1 MPLSRAAWTLED
13 SERLKQLV
21 ESGVSP
27 ARASVIF
34 KRSVGAV
41 QNQARKLGVPFPP
54 RHDIRR
60 EILAKC
66 DAAEKS
72 LRD

>member
-1 MPLSRAAWTLED
+1 MSRSAWTPEE
-13 SERLKQLV
+13 SERLRSLV
-21 ESGVSP
+21 ASGTSP

-41 QNQARKLGVPFPP
+41 QNHARKLGTPFPP
-54 RHDIRR
+54 RHEIRR

-66 DAAEKS
+66 EAAAKS
-72 LRD
+72 TRQ